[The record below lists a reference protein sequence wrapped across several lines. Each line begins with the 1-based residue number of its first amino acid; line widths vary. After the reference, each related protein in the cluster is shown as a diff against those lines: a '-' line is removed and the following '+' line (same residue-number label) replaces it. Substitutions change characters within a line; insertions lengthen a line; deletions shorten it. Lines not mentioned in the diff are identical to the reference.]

1 MLYFDTTHK
10 MAAPRGG
17 KRRRTKEEHDDIA
30 DEADIAE
37 EMAAAGLI
45 SVIPGKEVKNTVR
58 RSSHMGSGFVLQ
70 NCLCFKF
77 RTSYLCRPASKWH

>member
-1 MLYFDTTHK
+1 

-45 SVIPGKEVKNTVR
+45 SVIPGKEIKNTVR
-58 RSSHMGSGFVLQ
+58 LAADLGSFFELQ
-70 NCLCFKF
+70 NCLRLKF
-77 RTSYLCRPASKWH
+77 RTSHPRRPA

>member
-1 MLYFDTTHK
+1 

-45 SVIPGKEVKNTVR
+45 SIIPGKEIKNTVR
-58 RSSHMGSGFVLQ
+58 CAVLIGSSFVLQ
-70 NCLCFKF
+70 NCLHFKF
-77 RTSYLCRPASKWH
+77 RTPCPRRPASRWL